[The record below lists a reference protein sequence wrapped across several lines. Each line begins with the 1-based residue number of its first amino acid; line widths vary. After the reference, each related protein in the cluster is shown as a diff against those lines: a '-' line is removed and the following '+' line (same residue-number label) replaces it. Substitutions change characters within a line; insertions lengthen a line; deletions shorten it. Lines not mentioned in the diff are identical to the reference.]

1 MYTKMKYIYNLVLI
15 MTTAVCCV
23 SCNNEWESEQFQQ
36 LASFKAVPN
45 DKGVTSTYVR
55 YKPGGVVK
63 FDLPIILSGSTMNP
77 SKKTIHITEDPDTLN
92 QLNIERYGTDKRN
105 DKIKYWQLDKQYY
118 TFPKTVEIP
127 AGECTTMLPIEFT
140 LGGTNGTNSL
150 NMTDKWILPLT
161 IEDDPS
167 YDYQGNPRKHYRK
180 ALLNIIPFND
190 YSGTYSGTKFMIYFD
205 DKDKKNP
212 MTMNE
217 YKTYVQD
224 DKTIFVYAGLRDVDY
239 IDRESYKVFIQF
251 TDEQFDARKY
261 KLKIWSDNAEKN
273 GFKQIGDAFYMIEKK
288 DDPQK
293 PYLKHIYITLWL
305 SYEFNDYTTSP
316 GQKLNY
322 LIEGTLAQ
330 QRDLNTLIPD
340 EDQQIEWD

>member
-1 MYTKMKYIYNLVLI
+1 MKYIYNLILI
-15 MTTAVCCV
+15 VTTAICCV
-23 SCNNEWESEQFQQ
+23 SCNDEWEDEQFEQMV
-36 LASFKAVPN
+36 SFKAVPN
-45 DKGVTSTYVR
+45 DKGVTSAYVR
-55 YKPGGVVK
+55 YKPGGVVRYE
-63 FDLPIILSGSTMNP
+63 LPIILSGSTMNT
-77 SKKTIHITEDPDTLN
+77 SHKIIHIAEDPDTLN
-92 QLNIERYGTDKRN
+92 RLNLERYGTDERN
-105 DKIKYWQLDKQYY
+105 DKIRYWQLDKQYY
-118 TFPKTVEIP
+118 SFPETVEIP
-127 AGECTTMLPIEFT
+127 AGGFTTVLPIDFT

-167 YDYQGNPRKHYRK
+167 YNYQGNPRKYYRK

-205 DKDKKNP
+205 GDKTP

-217 YKTYVQD
+217 YKTYVHD

-239 IDRESYKVFIQF
+239 VDRELYKVFIEF
-251 TDEQFDARKY
+251 TDEEFDARKKRL
-261 KLKIWSDNAEKN
+261 KLWSDNADKN
-273 GFKQIGDAFYMIEKK
+273 GFKQIGDAYYMIEEK

-305 SYEFNDYTTSP
+305 AYEFKDYTTSP
-316 GQKLNY
+316 GQELKYN
-322 LIEGTLAQ
+322 IEGTMSQ

-340 EDQQIEWD
+340 EDQQIQWD